1 MVADVCKHLDRL
13 RLNCQSR
20 YASCTT
26 LQYTVVP
33 SVRVAQCI
41 SGTKTDQGKLGARD
55 KHGQIIKYTCP

>member
-1 MVADVCKHLDRL
+1 MIADVCKHLDRL

-33 SVRVAQCI
+33 SVRVACGFLALRLIEASLVLGI
-41 SGTKTDQGKLGARD
+41 SK
-55 KHGQIIKYTCP
+55 